1 VLADKNKAAN
11 RLGFLSLT
19 LSVIPVVYI
28 FHPDAFPNH
37 ALTETLVL
45 IGGVGGSLLF
55 AEAAGLVGSG
65 LWFIAILGTTLDVVV
80 LWLFNP

>member
-11 RLGFLSLT
+11 WLGFLSLI

-28 FHPDAFPNH
+28 FHTDAFPNH

-55 AEAAGLVGSG
+55 ALAAGLIGSR
-65 LWFIAILGTTLDVVV
+65 LWFIATLGAIMDVVV
-80 LWLFNP
+80 LWLFNA